1 MEMEGKTRKSFIL
14 FACFAFLASPVLCA
28 EEEGSYQYS
37 YARLSYVKGDVF
49 IERAGDMRYE
59 DLFC

>member
-14 FACFAFLASPVLCA
+14 FASFAFLASPVLFA

-37 YARLSYVKGDVF
+37 YARLSYVKSYVF
-49 IERAGDMRYE
+49 IERAGDMGYE

>member
-14 FACFAFLASPVLCA
+14 FAPPVLCA

-49 IERAGDMRYE
+49 IERAGDMGYE